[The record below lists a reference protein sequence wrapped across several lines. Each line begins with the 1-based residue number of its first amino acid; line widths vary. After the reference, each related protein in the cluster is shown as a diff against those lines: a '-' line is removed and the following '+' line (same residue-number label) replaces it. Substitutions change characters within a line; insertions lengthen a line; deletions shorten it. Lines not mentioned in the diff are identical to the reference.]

1 MLCFIGCFSYVLLE
15 SHTVFDL
22 YYVQSLSVIEVPS
35 LTKVVHGLFGW
46 VFELVL
52 FFNSFFGPVFVSLF
66 LLLATVS
73 SLHLLLIYDSLG
85 ILFFDFLLQSGLLP
99 FAKEDLMIFLFEPFA
114 SLSLVIEIVV
124 MFFMGFLQYF

>member
-1 MLCFIGCFSYVLLE
+1 M
-15 SHTVFDL
+15 
-22 YYVQSLSVIEVPS
+22 IEVPS

-73 SLHLLLIYDSLG
+73 SLHLLSIYDSLG